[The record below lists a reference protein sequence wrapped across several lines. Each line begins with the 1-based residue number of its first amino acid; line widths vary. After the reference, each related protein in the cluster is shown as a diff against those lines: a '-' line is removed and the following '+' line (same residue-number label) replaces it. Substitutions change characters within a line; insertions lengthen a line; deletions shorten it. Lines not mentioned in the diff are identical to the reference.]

1 MNKYKVNVY
10 TTGMLPEIIEAED
23 SMEAQEEMF
32 NMIMDNV
39 DFYLDIVAEKVDED
53 ELGDE

>member
-10 TTGMLPEIIEAED
+10 VNNREPEIIEAED
-23 SMEAQEEMF
+23 SIEAQEEMF

-39 DFYLDIVAEKVDED
+39 DFYLDIVAERMEED
-53 ELGDE
+53 EK

>member
-10 TTGMLPEIIEAED
+10 VTLREPEIIEAED
-23 SMEAQEEMF
+23 EIEAREEMF

-39 DFYLDIVAEKVDED
+39 DFYLDIVAEEI
-53 ELGDE
+53 EEGEENE